1 MQIQHFTEIEGVYH
15 GDGGAKGKG
24 TTYSYISWS
33 ILNDFAYNLHNKAC
47 FCEMIKEEEAT
58 LCLIKTTHYL
68 KYLDQFLM
76 ILLAAMQPS
85 QQGSFL

>member
-33 ILNDFAYNLHNKAC
+33 IVNGFAYNLHNKAC
-47 FCEMIKEEEAT
+47 FCEMIKRRGSNPMFDQNYT
-58 LCLIKTTHYL
+58 L
-68 KYLDQFLM
+68 
-76 ILLAAMQPS
+76 P
-85 QQGSFL
+85 